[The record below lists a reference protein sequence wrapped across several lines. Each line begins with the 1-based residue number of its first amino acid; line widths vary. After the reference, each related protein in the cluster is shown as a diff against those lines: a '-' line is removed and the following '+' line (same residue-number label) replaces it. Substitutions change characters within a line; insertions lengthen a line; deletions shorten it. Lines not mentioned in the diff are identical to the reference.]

1 MDYVK
6 QISKI
11 KYLILNIL
19 SFINLETILSIDEG
33 FNAYTDETMEKKKF
47 IRDGGMSHDILSNYS
62 CRLRFLKVHST
73 QHWLQQ
79 R

>member
-1 MDYVK
+1 MQSSGGECWMDYVK

-33 FNAYTDETMEKKKF
+33 FNAYTDETMEKKEV
-47 IRDGGMSHDILSNYS
+47 Y
-62 CRLRFLKVHST
+62 
-73 QHWLQQ
+73 Q
-79 R
+79 RWRHES